1 MLILWYL
8 REINS
13 NGLLEKHN
21 TLWEENKEKIA
32 MRPGNKTLQC
42 NFSVVPG
49 DKNRYIFISPHQ
61 TSEPNSSPQQLFNN
75 SNRWI
80 RFVIKFLYSKNFF
93 NCSGNNK
100 RNKNMM
106 CSSKIS
112 RSWTYIL
119 RQWIP
124 IMNHIQNYL
133 NKFWRTFG
141 RRMWHLHKDTPITL
155 KSIPRNSTSKFW
167 LCHIG
172 QA

>member
-1 MLILWYL
+1 MLILWYV

-61 TSEPNSSPQQLFNN
+61 TSEPNSSPQQLFND

-80 RFVIKFLYSKNFF
+80 RF
-93 NCSGNNK
+93 GN
-100 RNKNMM
+100 
-106 CSSKIS
+106 
-112 RSWTYIL
+112 
-119 RQWIP
+119 
-124 IMNHIQNYL
+124 
-133 NKFWRTFG
+133 
-141 RRMWHLHKDTPITL
+141 
-155 KSIPRNSTSKFW
+155 
-167 LCHIG
+167 
-172 QA
+172 